1 VRSKISFIFGAEMY
15 SSVLFVNDT
24 RVDNHHG
31 CDAVISAVIAL
42 LRRHGMEVKMF
53 WPAHAE
59 WRGDAE
65 FEETISKVDLVLI
78 NGEGTIHHDRPAG
91 RQLLELGGRAR
102 AEGVPVALINV
113 GWIANG
119 PELVSLL
126 SDFDLVAARDS
137 LSAVRMR
144 AGGANVRVV
153 PDLSLWFAQ
162 TRGVRPD
169 GNWSRAGIGIT
180 DNVDRFKALA
190 LERLRSACGGQTV
203 SIIHGAPGPAGW
215 IRFLRAGVALS
226 EDFIHPARFAALLRL
241 RHRLWWQGSTDTQR
255 FLTHLSSLK
264 LLVSGRFHACTLAL
278 SAGTPL
284 IAQASNTDKIEALVH
299 DAGLGSWRCEGLLDV
314 ARVHDARAIGWSEQE
329 YKNLCNYLDEA
340 AIEAE
345 RLFSDLANLA
355 AGR

>member
-1 VRSKISFIFGAEMY
+1 MATTDIHITDY
-15 SSVLFVNDT
+15 QSVLVVNDT
-24 RVDNHHG
+24 RVDQHHG
-31 CDAVISAVIAL
+31 CYAVMEAITTL
-42 LRRHGMEVKMF
+42 LRRNRMNPELF
-53 WPAHAE
+53 WPAHVE

-78 NGEGTIHHDRPAG
+78 NGEGTIHHDRPTG
-91 RQLLELGGRAR
+91 RRLLELGARAR

-113 GWIANG
+113 GWVANG
-119 PELVSLL
+119 PELVALL
-126 SDFDLVAARDS
+126 RNFDLIAARDS
-137 LSAVRMR
+137 RSAERMR
-144 AGGANVRVV
+144 VGGANVRVV

-162 TRGVRPD
+162 AKGVRPD
-169 GNWSRAGIGIT
+169 ANGIRADIGVT
-180 DNVDRFKALA
+180 DNVDRFKALT

-215 IRFLRAGVALS
+215 VRFLRGGVALS
-226 EDFIHPARFAALLRL
+226 EDFLHPVRLAALLRL
-241 RHRLWWQGSTDTQR
+241 RHRLWWQGSADTQR

>member
-1 VRSKISFIFGAEMY
+1 MTTPI
-15 SSVLFVNDT
+15 SVLVVNDT
-24 RVDNHHG
+24 RVDRHHG
-31 CDAVISAVIAL
+31 CQAVMGAILSL
-42 LRRHGMEVKMF
+42 LRRNQMEPALL

-65 FEETISKVDLVLI
+65 FEEKISKVDLVLI

-91 RQLLELGGRAR
+91 RRLLELGARAR

-113 GWIANG
+113 GWVANG
-119 PELVSLL
+119 PELVALL
-126 SDFDLVAARDS
+126 DDFDLVAARDS
-137 LSAVRMR
+137 RSAERMR
-144 AGGANVRVV
+144 ARGVSVRVV

-162 TRGVRPD
+162 ARGVRPD
-169 GNWSRAGIGIT
+169 ANGSRVGIGVT
-180 DNVDRFKALA
+180 DNVDRFKAIA
-190 LERLRSACGGQTV
+190 LGRLRSACGGQTV